1 MPTKNPIVKYAD
13 GQYQFKVPFVIYA
26 DFESILV
33 PVSGAP
39 NNGPRRTGAPP
50 HPEMSSTRGINVHQP
65 SGWCMQSTFSY
76 SNKLNKLQQY
86 RGRDCVSKFCE
97 TIMDEAKWLYESA
110 PKKPMDKLTKEQ
122 NVEFV
127 TAKECHICFK
137 KFSSKDRK
145 VRDHCHYTG
154 KYRGAAHSSCNLR
167 YRIPDYIPVV
177 FHNLAGYDAHLFIK
191 ELAKHMSKIGV
202 IAKNTEYYISF
213 SVKVE
218 VDKFIDKAANEKS
231 KEIELRF
238 IDSFKFMSSSLDSLV
253 KFEEKQLP
261 RIDEFYSKLNMSG
274 ISVKDYQHACKVWN
288 EFGLKNMGDYHDLY
302 LETDVI
308 LLANVFESFRKVCL
322 DNYGLDPAHFY
333 TAPGLA
339 WKACLKKTG
348 VNLELLKDPDM
359 LLMFERG
366 IRGGITVHKWAIV
379 NNLYMGC
386 ECDPL
391 RPTNY
396 LQYLDANNLYG
407 WAMSQP
413 LPTGEFKWVD
423 IENLKGGARE
433 LKRTIDMM
441 VRNSNRGYGYVLEVD
456 VKYPRELHDHH
467 NDLPFMCEKIRVS
480 GVEKLVPNLHDKKKY
495 VIHVKA
501 LKQAL
506 DHGLVLEKIH
516 RVIQFKQSAWMKEY
530 IDLNTRLRTVAK
542 NDFEKDFYKL
552 MNNSVFRKMMEN
564 IRKHRDIKL
573 VNNKEDYLKQVMKP
587 NFKGAVLMGADL
599 MSCEMG
605 KVKVKMN
612 KPVYLGQAILDLSK
626 TIMYE
631 FHYDYMKRKY
641 DEKSLKLLYMDTD
654 SLVYDI
660 KTEDFYKDIAED
672 VETRFDTSGYKP
684 DRPLLIGKN
693 KKVIGLMKDELGGK
707 IMKEIIGL
715 RPKMYS
721 YKIGEKDEPKKCKGI
736 KKCVVKKTISF
747 EDYKRCLFEGRVIH
761 RSQLLYRSSKHK
773 IKTLE
778 LNKLA
783 LSREDDKRI
792 CIDGIDSLAMGHYKV
807 WGRE

>member
-1 MPTKNPIVKYAD
+1 MLIADVENPNKKHYVAVKSLSKLPSKQNSKHKEAQHFCTNCLNGFESEIIRDEHYEYCRSKDLVRVEMPTKNPIVKYAD

-26 DFESILV
+26 DFESILI

-39 NNGPRRTGAPP
+39 NN
-50 HPEMSSTRGINVHQP
+50 PEMSSTRRINVHQP
-65 SGWCMQSTFSY
+65 SGWCIY
-76 SNKLNKLQQY
+76 SKFAYGKVTNPLKQY

-97 TIMDEAKWLYESA
+97 
-110 PKKPMDKLTKEQ
+110 
-122 NVEFV
+122 
-127 TAKECHICFK
+127 ICNSQRMPHFFK

-154 KYRGAAHSSCNLR
+154 KYRGAAHSNCNLR
-167 YRIPDYIPVV
+167 YRIRDYIPVI
-177 FHNLAGYDAHLFIK
+177 FHNLAGYDARLFIK

-202 IAKNTEYYISF
+202 IAKNTENYISF

-218 VDKFIDKAANEKS
+218 VGKFIDKAGNEKS

-253 KFEEKQLP
+253 NNLAKDFWGFEKRSPKQKELLIRKGVYPYEYMDSWDKFEEKQLP
-261 RIDEFYSKLNMSG
+261 NINEFYSKLNMSG
-274 ISVKDYQHACKVWN
+274 ISEKDHQHACKVWN

-359 LLMFERG
+359 LLMFEHG
-366 IRGGITVHKWAIV
+366 IRGGITQLVHKWAIA
-379 NNLYMGC
+379 NNPYMGC
-386 ECDPL
+386 KYDPL
-391 RPTNY
+391 QLTNY

-423 IENLKGGARE
+423 IKNLKQEAQE

-441 VRNSNRGYGYVLEVD
+441 VRNSNHGVGYVLEVD
-456 VKYPRELHDHH
+456 TKYPIELHDHH
-467 NDLPFMCEKIRVS
+467 TIYHSCEKIRVN

-506 DHGLVLEKIH
+506 DHGLVLERIH

-530 IDLNTRLRTVAK
+530 IDFNTRLRTVAK

-552 MNNSVFRKMMEN
+552 MNNSVFRKTMES

-587 NFKGAVLMGADL
+587 NFKGGAL
-599 MSCEMG
+599 
-605 KVKVKMN
+605 
-612 KPVYLGQAILDLSK
+612 
-626 TIMYE
+626 
-631 FHYDYMKRKY
+631 
-641 DEKSLKLLYMDTD
+641 
-654 SLVYDI
+654 
-660 KTEDFYKDIAED
+660 
-672 VETRFDTSGYKP
+672 
-684 DRPLLIGKN
+684 
-693 KKVIGLMKDELGGK
+693 
-707 IMKEIIGL
+707 
-715 RPKMYS
+715 
-721 YKIGEKDEPKKCKGI
+721 
-736 KKCVVKKTISF
+736 
-747 EDYKRCLFEGRVIH
+747 
-761 RSQLLYRSSKHK
+761 
-773 IKTLE
+773 
-778 LNKLA
+778 
-783 LSREDDKRI
+783 
-792 CIDGIDSLAMGHYKV
+792 
-807 WGRE
+807 